1 MELEVEKLLKEK
13 GVDYKLMP
21 LSGKIVRYED
31 VKKYAKDVDPEN
43 DCKTIL
49 TKDEQ
54 GNIYA
59 FVLRGMMKIDF
70 GKVKRL
76 VGQKLKILSHEDLR
90 EATGKEPGE
99 VCPLLL
105 RGVKN
110 YVDKR
115 IFDRGRIDF
124 SSGDPRFG
132 LEIST
137 EDLKKIVEFETVDT
151 AQE

>member
-1 MELEVEKLLKEK
+1 MELEAEKLLKEK
-13 GVDYKLMP
+13 GIEYKLIP

-31 VKKYAKDVDPEN
+31 VKKYAKGVDPEN

-49 TKDEQ
+49 AKDEQ
-54 GNIYA
+54 GNICA
-59 FVLRGMMKIDF
+59 FMLRGMMKIDF

-76 VGQKLKILSHEDLR
+76 VGQKLKILSHEDLK
-90 EATGKEPGE
+90 ETTGKEPGE

-105 RGVKN
+105 GDVKM

-115 IFDRGRIDF
+115 IVERDRIDF
-124 SSGDPRFG
+124 SSGDPNFG

-137 EDLKKIVEFETVDT
+137 EDLKKMMKFEAVDIT
-151 AQE
+151 RE